1 MPRILNYKSF
11 YEAFKLGVVDDGFT
25 PVARMLFEPLFDP
38 DRDPPLCDE
47 NGELYKVTNRNAS
60 EWGNGTEPIP
70 IAIQTDV
77 GKKEA
82 LELIINHFSKKE
94 FMDKII
100 FAKEDEMYEAMI
112 LLIQECEI
120 SETKKA
126 ALQKPYK
133 ERKYPEFLARVFQ
146 RALLGNNKVVSST
159 KKKKAADKGNES
171 LDEFNELVRKK
182 KKPKTTVP
190 PKVLP
195 PEMNYVMQLYAVY
208 SIETG
213 ETITKAEDLDR
224 FHYRKEFEHHR
235 RNYYLAETVCRE
247 TRDTVRPGEN
257 SHIEALL
264 TEMEEGTYE
273 VWNDPG
279 KTARKKV
286 NAVMEQA
293 SKVQISTWV
302 DDATN
307 KWIGPGE
314 KKGVCHILV
323 NEERLKWVEE

>member
-11 YEAFKLGVVDDGFT
+11 YEAFKLGVVEDGFT

-38 DRDPPLCDE
+38 DRENPLYDE
-47 NGELYKVTNRNAS
+47 KGELYRVTNRNAS

-70 IAIQTDV
+70 IIIQTDA
-77 GKKEA
+77 GKKET
-82 LELIINHFSKKE
+82 LELLINHFSTKE
-94 FMDKII
+94 FMGKIV
-100 FAKEDEMYEAMI
+100 FAKEDEMFEAII
-112 LLIQECEI
+112 LLIRECEI
-120 SETKKA
+120 SEIKKT

-133 ERKYPEFLARVFQ
+133 ERKFSEFLARVFQ
-146 RALLGNNKVVSST
+146 RALLGNNKVTSSK

-171 LDEFNELVRKK
+171 LDEFNYLVRKQ
-182 KKPKTTVP
+182 KPTTTVP
-190 PKVLP
+190 PKVQP

-208 SIETG
+208 SMETG
-213 ETITKAEDLDR
+213 ANITKAEDLDK
-224 FHYRKEFEHHR
+224 FHFRKEFEHHR
-235 RNYYLAETVCRE
+235 KNYYLAETICRE
-247 TRDTVRPGEN
+247 TRDTVRPGES

-273 VWNDPG
+273 VWNDPE
-279 KTARKKV
+279 KKARAKV

-307 KWIGPGE
+307 NWIGPGE

-323 NEERLKWVEE
+323 NEEGLKWVEE